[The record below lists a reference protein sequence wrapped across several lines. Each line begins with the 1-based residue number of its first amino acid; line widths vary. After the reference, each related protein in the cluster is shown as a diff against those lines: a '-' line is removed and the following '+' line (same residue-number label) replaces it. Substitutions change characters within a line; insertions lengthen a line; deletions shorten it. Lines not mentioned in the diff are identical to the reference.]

1 MASTFWVCGSR
12 TLGIMP
18 RREAFDMASEQTIWK
33 FLKYM
38 MLDIEASF
46 VCPFHPCFHLADLV
60 CQGVHEV
67 EFLGDAKPV
76 EGFWLARE
84 VDY

>member
-1 MASTFWVCGSR
+1 
-12 TLGIMP
+12 
-18 RREAFDMASEQTIWK
+18 
-33 FLKYM
+33 
-38 MLDIEASF
+38 MLVDIEASF
-46 VCPFHPCFHLADLV
+46 VCPFHPWFHLADLV